1 MTGHKKRFC
10 SKEIIMA
17 LTQKEIS
24 ARNYRNRKDNGL
36 CPRCGKPL
44 DREGHYCSECLEKNR
59 IYRQKNRDFFR
70 ENHIC
75 TVCGKETVPSGEKI
89 CPECLAKRMSRKKP
103 LTEEQKERYGSRF
116 KAQQRMLYHERSEN
130 GICTR
135 CGKRKA
141 ALGKRKCAICLEKNA
156 EQHRKK
162 YLNKTNEREIRKLN
176 GLCYFCGNKIDLESG
191 NICSKCYEKFR
202 ENGVGHGGKNQY
214 WKHENK
220 LIFGGKKL

>member
-44 DREGHYCSECLEKNR
+44 DRKGHYCFECLEKVK
-59 IYRQKNRDFFR
+59 IYHRENKEFFR
-70 ENHIC
+70 KNHIC
-75 TVCGKETVPSGEKI
+75 TECGKNIVPSGERI
-89 CPECLAKRMSRKKP
+89 CPECRAKRMSWKKT
-103 LTEEQKERYGSRF
+103 LSEEQKERYGSRF
-116 KAQQRMLYHERSEN
+116 KAQQRMLYHERAEN

-135 CGKRKA
+135 CGKRNA
-141 ALGKRKCAICLEKNA
+141 APGNKKCAICLEKDA

-162 YLNKTNEREIRKLN
+162 YLNKPNEREIRKLN
-176 GLCYFCGNKIDLESG
+176 HLCYFCGNKIDLESG

-202 ENGVGHGGKNQY
+202 ENGKKYGWKNQY
-214 WKHENK
+214 WKQENK
-220 LIFGGKKL
+220 LIFGGKTV

>member
-44 DREGHYCSECLEKNR
+44 DRKGHYCFECLEKVK
-59 IYRQKNRDFFR
+59 IYHRENKEFFR
-70 ENHIC
+70 KNHLC
-75 TVCGKETVPSGEKI
+75 TECGKNKVPDGERI
-89 CPECLAKRMSRKKP
+89 CPECRAKIVSWKKP
-103 LTEEQKERYGSRF
+103 LTEEQKLRYGSRF
-116 KAQQRMLYHERSEN
+116 KEQQRMLYHERSKN

-135 CGKRKA
+135 CGKRKVSP
-141 ALGKRKCAICLEKNA
+141 GKKKCVICLEKDA

-162 YLNKTNEREIRKLN
+162 YLNKLNEREIRRLN
-176 GLCYFCGNKIDLESG
+176 HLCYFCGNKIDLESG

-202 ENGVGHGGKNQY
+202 ENGMKHGGKNKY
-214 WKHENK
+214 WKQENK
-220 LIFGGKKL
+220 LIFGGKKV